1 MKFKKNTTHFR
12 TRKWTSRHFGARKR
26 ILIKGVG
33 FSSQFA
39 DYALFI
45 RRRIILIELT
55 KNGMVCYAKINVKMV
70 EKMFMLYIPATL
82 APKVCMHGY
91 WTLTFFL
98 GGGGWVILWTVRIPT
113 NRRRGHKNL
122 YSISEEHILSTWESI
137 NGNMNVIGTE
147 SFQKTIWK
155 HTTMSSI

>member
-1 MKFKKNTTHFR
+1 MILWNLKKTQHILGPG
-12 TRKWTSRHFGARKR
+12 SERHVTLARGKG

-39 DYALFI
+39 DYSLFI

-98 GGGGWVILWTVRIPT
+98 GGMGG
-113 NRRRGHKNL
+113 
-122 YSISEEHILSTWESI
+122 
-137 NGNMNVIGTE
+137 
-147 SFQKTIWK
+147 
-155 HTTMSSI
+155 